1 MNINS
6 HINERLI
13 RIKEVAHQTQLS
25 KSYLY
30 KLSGE
35 GQFPK
40 SLSLVPGGKSVAW
53 VESEVQAW
61 IDQRIAQRNGGAAN
75 V

>member
-1 MNINS
+1 MNVNS

-40 SLSLVPGGKSVAW
+40 SLSLVPGGTSVAW

-61 IDQRIAQRNGGAAN
+61 IDQRIAQRDGGTSN
-75 V
+75 E